1 MSSKDVSR
9 RLGDIVVNAD
19 RIERYIAGQ
28 DAAAFADSDIVLDAT
43 QRCLERITEAVVKI
57 GPVEMAAILPDLP
70 FERVRGLGNMLRH
83 AYDDID
89 LAVLYGILKN
99 EVPALRFAALRALED

>member
-1 MSSKDVSR
+1 MSSKDFAR
-9 RLGDIVVNAD
+9 RLRDIVVNAE
-19 RIERYIAGQ
+19 RIQRYVADQ
-28 DAAAFADSDIVLDAT
+28 DLAAFAEHEIVLDAT

-57 GPVEMAAILPDLP
+57 GPADMATVFPDLP

-89 LAVLYGILKN
+89 LTILYGILRN
-99 EVPALRFAALRALED
+99 EVPALRLAALRVLEQ